1 MQPMDRRTFLATGG
15 IALAGFAVAC
25 NKKKGSELPTGAT
38 MGQLVAD
45 LRKSAKELTVIQ
57 AVENILVRPGSRVS
71 FALVSKDQTKRF
83 TGGSVRAYAAIGGQT
98 TAALGPVTTEY
109 HGEGL
114 GEKGVYVVRFDVD
127 KPGNW
132 DVLVVG
138 KPDGASEE
146 LWGGAAYP
154 AVEHVAGPGPGA
166 KAISVPTPTID
177 NHRGVNPICTDSPVC
192 SMHTISLDVALAN
205 GRPTLFTIGTPRF
218 CQSRVCGPVNDVIE
232 LVSKE
237 FTDRVNFVHA
247 EVFKNDTDAPAQ
259 ANPVNG
265 QSPAALAWHLE
276 SEPVTYWIRPDNT
289 ITERIVGPTDVT
301 EVRALTQALLG

>member
-1 MQPMDRRTFLATGG
+1 MDRRTFLATGG

-25 NKKKGSELPTGAT
+25 SSKKDADLPPNAT
-38 MGQLVAD
+38 MGQLVGE
-45 LRKSAKELTVIQ
+45 LRKSTQEMTVIQ
-57 AVENILVRPGSRVS
+57 AVENILVRPRSRIS
-71 FALVSKDQTKRF
+71 FALVDKEQTKRF
-83 TGGSVRAYAAIGGQT
+83 TGGSVRAYAALGGQT
-98 TAALGPVTTEY
+98 TKALGPVTAEY

-114 GEKGVYVVRFDVD
+114 GEKGVYVVRFDID

-138 KPDGASEE
+138 KPEGASEK

-154 AVEHVAGPGPGA
+154 AVEHITGPGPGA
-166 KAISVPTPTID
+166 RAISVATPTVD

-192 SMHTISLDVALAN
+192 SMHKISLDVALAN

-218 CQSRVCGPVNDVIE
+218 CQSQVCGPVNDVIQK
-232 LVSKE
+232 VATE

-259 ANPVNG
+259 ANPVKG

-289 ITERIVGPTDVT
+289 ITERIVGPTDVA
-301 EVRALTQALLG
+301 EVRALTQALVG